1 MLEINQAVPELTG
14 ISTANVSEELLYS
27 DTPFIL
33 RGACAHWPI
42 VQHGLKSNKAAA
54 EHLLKHYSGEPVNTY
69 YGEPKIK
76 GRVFYNNDVTAFNVS
91 ASNIPLQ
98 NVLYKLLQQ
107 VEETNPPTIYV
118 GSTNTTRWFPTL
130 ADEHDF
136 KIDGIEPLTSVWI
149 GNQSRI
155 AAHYDFPT
163 NFACNLV
170 GKRRFTLFPPS
181 QIHNLYVGPIEFAP
195 GGQEISMVDFD
206 NPDWEKF
213 PKFKEAVNNAM
224 YADLEP
230 GDVLILPSMWWHHVS
245 GYSSFN
251 VLLTHWWRNTSSF
264 YGRPSNAL
272 SSAILALRS
281 LPKEQRLAWKEIFN
295 FYIFNEELDPLDHIP
310 EHAKAILNT
319 PLSEQDAL
327 KLRAD
332 LLNKLKR

>member
-27 DTPFIL
+27 ATPFVL

-42 VQHGLKSNKAAA
+42 VQQGLLSDRHAA

-69 YGEPKIK
+69 YGQPDIN
-76 GRVFYNNDVTAFNVS
+76 GRVFYNADMSAFNVQ
-91 ASNIPLQ
+91 ASYAPLQ
-98 NVLYKLLQQ
+98 AVLEKLLQHAGD
-107 VEETNPPTIYV
+107 ESAPTIYV
-118 GSTNTTRWFPTL
+118 GSTNTVHWFPSLTS
-130 ADEHDF
+130 EHDF
-136 KIDGIEPLTSVWI
+136 KIPNAKPLTSIWI
-149 GNQSRI
+149 GNRSRI

-181 QIHNLYVGPIEFAP
+181 QIHNLYVGPMEFAP
-195 GGQEISMVDFD
+195 GGQDISMVDFD
-206 NPDWEKF
+206 DPDWEKF

-230 GDVLILPSMWWHHVS
+230 GDVLILPSMWWHHVQGNS
-245 GYSSFN
+245 DFN
-251 VLLTHWWRNTSSF
+251 VLLTHWWRNTSSY
-264 YGRPSNAL
+264 YGRPNNAL

-281 LPKEQRLAWKEIFN
+281 LPKEQRLAWKEIFD
-295 FYIFNEELDPLDHIP
+295 FYIFNEELDPLEHIP
-310 EHAKAILNT
+310 NHAKAILNT
-319 PLSEQDAL
+319 PLSEQEAL